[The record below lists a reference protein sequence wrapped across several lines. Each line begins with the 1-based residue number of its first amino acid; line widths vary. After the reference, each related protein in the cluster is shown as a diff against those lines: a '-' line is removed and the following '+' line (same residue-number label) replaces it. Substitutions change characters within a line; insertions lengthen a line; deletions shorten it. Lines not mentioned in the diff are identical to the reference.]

1 RHAVWRR
8 LVLRFREG
16 GGSAANTRPKSMFG
30 SRRLLALVS
39 GLLILATACS
49 REEPL
54 KVSHDLITE
63 FSWAMPRGET
73 QTIDFGSARG
83 RRHLVSGWSI
93 DEWDRPRK
101 TNFVWGIGT
110 ESVLEVDLLSPRD
123 LVLKARCRPAPRV
136 EDQRVDV
143 ILNGRHLGGFGLRN
157 RLTVYPI
164 RIDEDWLRHGVNE
177 LEFRYS
183 DHEPAS
189 QEPGEDPRPL
199 AVAWYELLLETE
211 VPADPVEPM
220 VLEEDMALSMPV
232 GTRVD
237 YFLRLAPDSVL
248 EVRGVEVVGAKTGHV
263 EVTLREDG
271 EDSAQLVGTLERTS
285 RPQRLALGGER
296 SKVVRLTLEAP
307 LLGDGSS
314 NGSSVVLR
322 APTVRSP
329 QNGSVG
335 DPVELVAPEADAD
348 FRRPNILLYVIDT
361 LRADHLGI
369 YGYPRPVSPQID
381 AFAAEATVFDDAV
394 AQSSWTRASMA
405 SIFTSLWPLQHA
417 TNRRGD
423 VLAPEAVTLAE
434 LLREAGY
441 ETVAFAKN
449 QNVFP
454 TFGFSQGFDNFNAI
468 WAKGKSHKINERV
481 EKWLKTYNGDRPF
494 FLYLHAVDPHV
505 PYGPPEEFKYQFAD
519 KANDDLTLSRP
530 PGPKIWKELETVQRE
545 RILDH
550 LLDLY
555 DGEIAYNDSTFGKLL
570 EILRD
575 GSVYD
580 ETLIIL
586 LSDHGE
592 EFQDHGNWQ
601 HGRNLFVEN
610 LHVPLL
616 IRFPDRGQ
624 GVRVKQRVQH
634 IDLLP
639 TLLDYLGLGVPEFLE
654 GSSFLSWVTNPQA
667 PVDEVARPAYSF
679 LHLDGLPNVSVI
691 EGEWKLV
698 QNISQ
703 GKIAWTNLFDRS
715 EDPGETRNRAL
726 DKPILASY
734 LATLIAKR
742 RSEESR
748 LTASEA
754 VLDER
759 MEEALKALGY
769 VN

>member
-1 RHAVWRR
+1 
-8 LVLRFREG
+8 
-16 GGSAANTRPKSMFG
+16 MFG
-30 SRRLLALVS
+30 SRRLLALVL
-39 GLLILATACS
+39 GLLILAMACGH
-49 REEPL
+49 EEPL
-54 KVSHDLITE
+54 ELSHDLIEE
-63 FSWAMPRGET
+63 FSWAVPWGET
-73 QTIDFGSARG
+73 RAIDFGSARG

-93 DEWDRPRK
+93 DEWDHPRK
-101 TNFVWGIGT
+101 ASFVWGIGT

-123 LVLKARCRPAPRV
+123 LVLKARCRPAPEV

-143 ILNGRHLGGFGLRN
+143 ILNGRHLGGFDLRN
-157 RLTVYPI
+157 RLTVYQLKV
-164 RIDEDWLRHGVNE
+164 DGDWLRRGANK

-189 QEPGEDPRPL
+189 ELPGRDPRPL

-211 VPADPVEPM
+211 AAADLVEPAVM
-220 VLEEDMALSMPV
+220 EENMALSMPA
-232 GTRVD
+232 GTSVD
-237 YFLRLAPDSVL
+237 FFLRLAPDSVL
-248 EVRGVEVVGAKTGHV
+248 EVEGVEVLGENAGYV
-263 EVTLREDG
+263 EVTLREDSA
-271 EDSAQLVGTLERTS
+271 DSAQLVGRLKRS
-285 RPQRLALGGER
+285 NRPHRLALGGEGSR
-296 SKVVRLTLEAP
+296 VVRLTLEAS
-307 LLGDGSS
+307 LAGDGSDS
-314 NGSSVVLR
+314 GSSVALR
-322 APTVRSP
+322 GPVVRSRK
-329 QNGSVG
+329 SAVG
-335 DPVELVAPEADAD
+335 APVELVATEAVAD
-348 FRRPNILLYVIDT
+348 LRRPNILLYVIDT
-361 LRADHLGI
+361 LRADHLGV

-454 TFGFSQGFDNFNAI
+454 TFGFSQGFEDFNAM
-468 WAKGKSHKINERV
+468 WAKGKSHKINAKV
-481 EKWLKTYNGDRPF
+481 EKWLQTYDGDRPF

-505 PYGPPEEFKYQFAD
+505 PYGPPEGFKYQFA
-519 KANDDLTLSRP
+519 KKSNDDLTLSRP
-530 PGPKIWKELETVQRE
+530 PGPKIWKKLESKQQE
-545 RILDH
+545 RILGH

-555 DGEIAYNDSTFGKLL
+555 DGEIAYNDSTFGQLL
-570 EILRD
+570 EILQES
-575 GSVYD
+575 SVYE

-610 LHVPLL
+610 LHVPL
-616 IRFPDRGQ
+616 IVRFPDRGH
-624 GVRVKQRVQH
+624 GVRVKRRVQH
-634 IDLLP
+634 IDLFP
-639 TLLDYLGLGVPEFLE
+639 TLLDYLDLDVPEFLE
-654 GSSFLSWVTNPQA
+654 GSSFLSWVTDPQSL
-667 PVDEVARPAYSF
+667 VEEDSRPAYSF
-679 LHLDGLPNVSVI
+679 LYLDGLPNVSVI

-698 QNISQ
+698 QNLSQ
-703 GKIAWTNLFDRS
+703 GEIAWTNLFNRT

-726 DKPILASY
+726 ERPILASY

-742 RSEESR
+742 RGEESR
-748 LTASEA
+748 LTAGEA

>member
-1 RHAVWRR
+1 V
-8 LVLRFREG
+8 
-16 GGSAANTRPKSMFG
+16 
-30 SRRLLALVS
+30 
-39 GLLILATACS
+39 
-49 REEPL
+49 
-54 KVSHDLITE
+54 
-63 FSWAMPRGET
+63 
-73 QTIDFGSARG
+73 
-83 RRHLVSGWSI
+83 
-93 DEWDRPRK
+93 
-101 TNFVWGIGT
+101 
-110 ESVLEVDLLSPRD
+110 
-123 LVLKARCRPAPRV
+123 
-136 EDQRVDV
+136 
-143 ILNGRHLGGFGLRN
+143 
-157 RLTVYPI
+157 
-164 RIDEDWLRHGVNE
+164 
-177 LEFRYS
+177 
-183 DHEPAS
+183 EPA
-189 QEPGEDPRPL
+189 
-199 AVAWYELLLETE
+199 
-211 VPADPVEPM
+211 
-220 VLEEDMALSMPV
+220 VLEEDTALSMPS

-248 EVRGVEVVGAKTGHV
+248 EVQGVEVVGDKTDPV
-263 EVTLREDG
+263 EVSLWEDG
-271 EDSAQLVGTLERTS
+271 EDSAQLVGTLKRS
-285 RPQRLALGGER
+285 KRSQRLALGGER
-296 SKVVRLTLEAP
+296 SRVVRLTLEVP
-307 LLGDGSS
+307 LSDDGS
-314 NGSSVVLR
+314 NGGSSVSLISPAVG
-322 APTVRSP
+322 SP
-329 QNGSVG
+329 QRADAGA
-335 DPVELVAPEADAD
+335 PVEPVAAGADAD
-348 FRRPNILLYVIDT
+348 LRRPNILLYVMDT
-361 LRADHLGI
+361 LRADHLGV
-369 YGYPRPVSPQID
+369 YGYSRPVSPRID
-381 AFAAEATVFDDAV
+381 AFAADATVFDDAV

-423 VLAPEAVTLAE
+423 VLAPEAMTLAE

-505 PYGPPEEFKYQFAD
+505 PYEPPEGFKYQFAD

-570 EILRD
+570 EILRE
-575 GSVYD
+575 GSVYE
-580 ETLIIL
+580 ETVIIL

-698 QNISQ
+698 QNISR

>member
-1 RHAVWRR
+1 
-8 LVLRFREG
+8 
-16 GGSAANTRPKSMFG
+16 
-30 SRRLLALVS
+30 
-39 GLLILATACS
+39 
-49 REEPL
+49 
-54 KVSHDLITE
+54 
-63 FSWAMPRGET
+63 
-73 QTIDFGSARG
+73 
-83 RRHLVSGWSI
+83 
-93 DEWDRPRK
+93 
-101 TNFVWGIGT
+101 
-110 ESVLEVDLLSPRD
+110 
-123 LVLKARCRPAPRV
+123 
-136 EDQRVDV
+136 
-143 ILNGRHLGGFGLRN
+143 
-157 RLTVYPI
+157 
-164 RIDEDWLRHGVNE
+164 
-177 LEFRYS
+177 
-183 DHEPAS
+183 
-189 QEPGEDPRPL
+189 
-199 AVAWYELLLETE
+199 
-211 VPADPVEPM
+211 
-220 VLEEDMALSMPV
+220 
-232 GTRVD
+232 
-237 YFLRLAPDSVL
+237 
-248 EVRGVEVVGAKTGHV
+248 
-263 EVTLREDG
+263 
-271 EDSAQLVGTLERTS
+271 
-285 RPQRLALGGER
+285 
-296 SKVVRLTLEAP
+296 
-307 LLGDGSS
+307 
-314 NGSSVVLR
+314 VLR